1 MLLEELY
8 SLSLGGGLVVKRLLL
23 SLVVVGLIAIP
34 AMAQTAVSTQYVGPT
49 MSNHSTK
56 ALDPPVFLENTYR
69 NNAGW
74 LSWYPYSGLEFV
86 DDIGT
91 IYSQGV
97 KEQTWGTNMVP
108 PGMPNFTMSGFDVGW
123 FSIDTNTTHVQV
135 LTVNFYDNPGGA
147 DYTGQSVGTVF
158 VPSPPTLLKSY
169 TVTAAVSYGAHF
181 DAFDLTDDGLEVLDP
196 VMPTDMWMGVTVGI
210 ADTGVMLAK
219 DWSGPQP
226 PDPYLTY
233 WQFFNGGAEY
243 GHSDWWWAAGWNWKQ
258 YYNGPPRPTSGY
270 PYYDAASPRGSF
282 TYSIYGVPEPATL
295 GLLALSGVA
304 LIRRRR

>member
-1 MLLEELY
+1 
-8 SLSLGGGLVVKRLLL
+8 
-23 SLVVVGLIAIP
+23 LVVVGLIAIP
-34 AMAQTAVSTQYVGPT
+34 AMAQTPVSTQYTGPT

-91 IYSQGV
+91 IFSQGA
-97 KEQTWGTNMVP
+97 KENTWGTNMSYDLP
-108 PGMPNFTMSGFDVGW
+108 QFTMTGFDVGW
-123 FSIDTNTTHVQV
+123 FSIDTNTAHVQV

-147 DYTGQSVGTVF
+147 DYTGQTVGTVF
-158 VPSPPTLLKSY
+158 VPSPPTLLQSY
-169 TVTAAVSYGAHF
+169 TVTVGNAPGANF
-181 DAFDLTDDGLEVLDP
+181 SAFDLVDDLGGSDV

-210 ADTGVMLAK
+210 ANTGVMLAK
-219 DWSGPQP
+219 DWSGPNP
-226 PDPYLTY
+226 WYFY
-233 WQFFNGGAEY
+233 NGGAEY

-258 YYNGPPRPTSGY
+258 YFNGPPVPTTGA
-270 PYYDAASPRGSF
+270 PYYDAYSPRGSF

-295 GLLALSGVA
+295 GLLALSGLA
-304 LIRRRR
+304 MIRRRR